1 MFHKKSLNMTTVNFQ
16 IPALQVILDKLEVI
30 DGRILSML
38 NEGSQNNMWL
48 TSKEAAKALRVTTR
62 TLQSYRDQGLIPF
75 TQFGREVRYRAED
88 VQFFLMDHY
97 VKTRKQEGGQS

>member
-1 MFHKKSLNMTTVNFQ
+1 MRT
-16 IPALQVILDKLEVI
+16 IEIALPGVDEILHKLEVI
-30 DGRILSML
+30 DGRILLML
-38 NEGSQNNMWL
+38 NEGSQNNVWL

-97 VKTRKQEGGQS
+97 IKTRKQEGGES